1 MRFLRLSFFVLAV
14 VGMCFGSINNAYAK
28 ETNLPDIPKSISKRV
43 NPIFVEFEGNDSI
56 GSMLSTRLKEQFNT
70 SNLFSLVGKDIPKFR
85 ILISS
90 VSEFDTRPSVGS
102 AYSVVWLF
110 SLSDGTLR
118 HFLAMD
124 VGVLSSDGVNDLAA
138 RLVEKTDSLVNRYAY
153 LFPDKE

>member
-1 MRFLRLSFFVLAV
+1 MKFLKLSFLILAV
-14 VGMCFGSINNAYAK
+14 AGMCFGSISNVHAK
-28 ETNLPDIPKSISKRV
+28 ETNLPNTPKNISLRV

-90 VSEFDTRPSVGS
+90 VPEFETRPSVGS

-124 VGVLSSDGVNDLAA
+124 VGVLSPNDVNDLAA